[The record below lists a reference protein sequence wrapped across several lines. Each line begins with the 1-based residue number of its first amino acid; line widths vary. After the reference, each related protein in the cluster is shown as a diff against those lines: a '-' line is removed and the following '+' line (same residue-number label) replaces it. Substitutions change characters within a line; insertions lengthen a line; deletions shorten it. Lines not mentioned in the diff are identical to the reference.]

1 MKRERIAQMTS
12 VFHAPVEQV
21 WNVVTDNTDW
31 SWRSDL
37 CAIKEKPDGITF
49 IEYPKKGSE
58 TVFKIV
64 KKEPFRLYAF
74 HMEHA
79 MFTGEWTGE
88 FSEAPS
94 GGACVVFTERMQIRN
109 PLIWLLSF
117 VLMDLHGM
125 QERYF
130 HDLRVKLGEK
140 SDGETRD
147 I

>member
-1 MKRERIAQMTS
+1 MKRERISQMAA
-12 VFHAPVEQV
+12 VLHAPVEQV

-37 CAIKEKPDGITF
+37 CAIKEKPDGVTF

-58 TVFKIV
+58 TVFRIV
-64 KKEPFRLYAF
+64 KKDPYRLYAF

-88 FSEAPS
+88 FSKAPS
-94 GGACVVFTERMQIRN
+94 GGTCVVFTERLRIRN
-109 PLIWLLSF
+109 PVIWLLSF
-117 VLMDLHGM
+117 ALMDLHGM

-130 HDLRVKLGEK
+130 HDLRGKLGEK
-140 SDGETRD
+140 RD
-147 I
+147 EEA